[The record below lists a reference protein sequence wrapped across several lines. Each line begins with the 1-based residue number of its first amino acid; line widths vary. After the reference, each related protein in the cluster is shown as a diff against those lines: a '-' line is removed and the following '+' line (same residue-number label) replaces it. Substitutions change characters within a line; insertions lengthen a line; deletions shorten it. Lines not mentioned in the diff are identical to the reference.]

1 MASSEGGMRALII
14 NMASAT
20 ERMGFMEAQMAAL
33 GLPWERIEAVT
44 PETLVPPEEDPV
56 WHRWQRPMRVTE
68 MALCASHRV
77 AWERVVALGAPCL
90 VLEDDAVLAAG
101 LPGFLEAVAGLA
113 GVEHISLEARGRKK
127 LMGRRL
133 HDGAPIRR
141 LYQDR
146 TGSAAYVV
154 WPAGAAKLLAHARRA
169 GAPSDALI
177 SSTYGMASWQADPA
191 LSVQLDHCELYGVPQ
206 AIPTKSLIDVVK
218 KPPLAARSAG
228 ERFGYRA
235 RRVMAQ
241 LRMGWRQVR
250 FAPVAERRA
259 VGVAEAWVEVRRG

>member
-44 PETLVPPEEDPV
+44 PETLVPPEQDPV

-90 VLEDDAVLAAG
+90 VLEDDAVLAAS
-101 LPGFLEAVAGLA
+101 LPGFLEAVVGLA

-133 HDGAPIRR
+133 HDRAPIRR

-191 LSVQLDHCELYGVPQ
+191 LSVQLDHCEVLRRAAGDPDQ
-206 AIPTKSLIDVVK
+206 IADRRGEKAAPCGAI
-218 KPPLAARSAG
+218 G
-228 ERFGYRA
+228 
-235 RRVMAQ
+235 
-241 LRMGWRQVR
+241 
-250 FAPVAERRA
+250 RRA
-259 VGVAEAWVEVRRG
+259 VWLPGAAGHGAAAHGVAAGPVHARGRAAGCWCGAGLGRGARG